1 MQNILRRFRA
11 FDRDIR
17 LFFLFSLSVSIGF
30 GVFGLAFNLYL
41 IQLGLR
47 EDFIGVFNAINTLA
61 IAAGALTMGA
71 VLRRIGTWRALAF
84 GGSGAFVLQLVL
96 AMTEA
101 PPVLLVL
108 SGLYGFTVAY
118 ITTTTMPFLIEWSRP
133 AQRARTASIAF
144 ALAALAATIGSLLG
158 GFVPEVAAAITGGQA
173 ESPLSYRIAL
183 ITGSLLGA
191 AGLYPLFRMR
201 AARQGKPR
209 DAGRAAPAETDHA
222 ARRQTRSD
230 VSIYVLLGGVLALG
244 FGMVIPFYAVYL
256 TVSGIAPGSVG
267 FIYAVG
273 NLLGAVFSLAGP
285 AFVHRYGNLRT
296 NFAMRGMLVPVY
308 LLLLLFPGTWMAVF
322 AHLMR
327 AISLNVG
334 GPLDSTFVAD
344 ILPPRMQ
351 ANAIGYRAAAWNVCW
366 SGASI
371 SGGWIIV
378 HSGYPLTFAVMVV
391 TVAIAS
397 GTFLLYFRRHP
408 LIVSGKVLSAL
419 PLRQRQQVA
428 TRLAAE
434 AEREAAPEVVR
445 IGEQEAA
452 QLIADPDNVMG
463 QRTTSTTR
471 DLDGHLATGVGV
483 DLAEGGRVADP
494 ATTVGVGTG
503 QQPGRSPE
511 QATTS

>member
-1 MQNILRRFRA
+1 MQTPLRRIRA
-11 FDRDIR
+11 FERDIR
-17 LFFLFSLSVSIGF
+17 LFFLFSLSISIGF

-41 IQLGLR
+41 VQLGLR

-96 AMTEA
+96 AMTES
-101 PPVLLVL
+101 PPALLVL
-108 SGLYGFTVAY
+108 SGIYGFTVAY
-118 ITTTTMPFLIEWSRP
+118 ITTTTMPFLIEWTRP

-158 GFVPEVAAAITGGQA
+158 GFVPEIAAAITRGQA
-173 ESPLSYRIAL
+173 ESALSYRIAL
-183 ITGSLLGA
+183 MTGSLLGA
-191 AGLYPLFRMR
+191 AGLVPLFRMR
-201 AARQGKPR
+201 EARRGRPR
-209 DAGRAAPAETDHA
+209 DTGRVASTEPDAI

-230 VSIYVLLGGVLALG
+230 VAVYVLLGGVLALG

-256 TVSGIAPGSVG
+256 TLSGIPPGSVG
-267 FIYAVG
+267 FIYASG

-285 AFVHRYGNLRT
+285 AFVSRYGNLRT
-296 NFAMRGMLVPVY
+296 NFTMRGMLVPVY

-344 ILPPRMQ
+344 ILPPRIQ
-351 ANAIGYRAAAWNVCW
+351 ASAIGYRAAAWNVCW

-378 HSGYPLTFAVMVV
+378 HSGYPVTFAVMVV
-391 TVAIAS
+391 TVAIAAS
-397 GTFLLYFRRHP
+397 TFLLYFRRHP
-408 LIVSGKVLSAL
+408 LIVSGQVLLAL

-428 TRLAAE
+428 DRLAAE
-434 AEREAAPEVVR
+434 VEREAAPEVIR
-445 IGEQEAA
+445 IAGQEAE
-452 QLIADPDNVMG
+452 QLAADPDNVAG
-463 QRTTSTTR
+463 QRTTSTSL
-471 DLDGHLATGVGV
+471 DLDGHLAAEVGV
-483 DLAEGGRVADP
+483 DRAEGAGVAGP
-494 ATTVGVGTG
+494 AGKVSPGAG
-503 QQPGRSPE
+503 QPSSHAPE
-511 QATTS
+511 